1 MTENKNAAAGAAS
14 PENSVPD
21 DRRYSRDH
29 AWVRANPDGTATVG
43 ITAYAADQLGK
54 LVFIDMP
61 SPGDTLEAGA
71 ESFDIESG
79 KSISPFVSPVG
90 GTVEETNGA
99 VYDDPTIINSDA
111 YDAGWILTLRADG
124 ADGADGAGFDEA
136 PGLMDAAA
144 YADYLST
151 LA

>member
-1 MTENKNAAAGAAS
+1 MTQNKNAAAGAAS

-124 ADGADGAGFDEA
+124 AGFDEA

-144 YADYLST
+144 YAEYLST